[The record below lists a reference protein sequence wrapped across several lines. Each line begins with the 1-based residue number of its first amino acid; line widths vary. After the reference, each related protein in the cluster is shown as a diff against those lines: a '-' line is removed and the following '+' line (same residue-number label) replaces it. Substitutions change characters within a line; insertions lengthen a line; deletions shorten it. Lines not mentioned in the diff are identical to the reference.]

1 MPNFMT
7 IVKVGHDNVSKQE
20 VTSKQ
25 AG

>member
-7 IVKVGHDNVSKQE
+7 IVKVGHDSVSKQE

-25 AG
+25 PG